1 MERCYHCD
9 GDLSMLRVVVNKA
22 RYHYNL
28 ALEHAERGRF
38 DEAIDEL
45 HNAIDLDRSFVPAH
59 VVLGTIYA
67 KKGDFEKARAA
78 WESALAIHPELNK
91 AHRYLDRLEKVS
103 EALPVLRTMRL
114 ALTALLVT
122 VVVLLIA
129 LFWQRQP
136 DRAAILLK
144 TAYSAYENGRY
155 SEALEKLSE
164 VVNKGEPQSA
174 SFVAAKALRE
184 ALRLDLRQK
193 LQLAQELKH
202 REEYPQALALIAE
215 IESQGPDPQTSAA
228 LAMLKQDIN
237 HYYRERIL
245 NLYNQYISGDVSY
258 PELASRVNEFL
269 QVYPDIPEKE
279 ELRKFLDDARELEVT
294 QQMEAIRNRFRK
306 DRDTT
311 AAVEAMQKI
320 AATYPGTEAMKKLRA
335 ELVDEI
341 LSWMF
346 DEFQAL
352 LDQRNF
358 DAAREL
364 LAQIRGRAN
373 EFRDIL
379 DVMGP
384 VALAERVLED
394 NERAEQL
401 RKLDRL
407 VETGKFDDAEVL
419 LTNLMFDDRLTT
431 AELAVVM
438 AAEERLEKK
447 ALKQK
452 AEKLRSRKHAFVS
465 LKISTDEATETLT
478 LVENVLK
485 QQFDLEPTLRVDLLT
500 CAAAAAIKLSNET
513 LAQRY
518 ISALER
524 EKGTERTVA
533 QLRKL
538 LAPKSPASSPAK
550 KK

>member
-1 MERCYHCD
+1 
-9 GDLSMLRVVVNKA
+9 MLRVVVNKA

-78 WESALAIHPELNK
+78 WEAALALNPELNK

-114 ALTALLVT
+114 ALTILVVT

-136 DRAAILLK
+136 DRAAVLLRS
-144 TAYSAYENGRY
+144 AYSAYEKGRY

-164 VVNKGEPQSA
+164 VVTTRDPNLPIS
-174 SFVAAKALRE
+174 VAANALRE
-184 ALRLDLRQK
+184 AIKLDFRQK

-215 IESQGPDPQTSAA
+215 IELHGPDPQTSAA

-245 NLYNQYISGDVSY
+245 NLYNQYISGEVSY

-279 ELRKFLDDARELEVT
+279 ELRKFLDDAREFEVT
-294 QQMEAIRNRFRK
+294 QQMENVRNRFRK

-311 AAVEAMQKI
+311 AAVEAMQKV

-346 DEFQAL
+346 DQFQVL

-358 DAAREL
+358 EAAREL
-364 LAQIRGRAN
+364 LGQIRGRAH

-401 RKLDRL
+401 RKLDQL
-407 VETGKFDDAEVL
+407 IETGKFDEAEML
-419 LTNLMFDDRLTT
+419 LTSLMFDDRLTT

-447 ALKQK
+447 ALRQK
-452 AEKLRSRKHAFVS
+452 LEKLRARKGAFLS
-465 LKISTDEATETLT
+465 LKISTDEATETLA
-478 LVENVLK
+478 LADNILK
-485 QQFDLEPTLRVDLLT
+485 QQPDIESALRVDVLT
-500 CAAAAAIKLSNET
+500 CAAAAAIKLKNEPI
-513 LAQRY
+513 AQRY
-518 ISALER
+518 LAALER
-524 EKGTERTVA
+524 EKGTERIVT

-538 LAPKSPASSPAK
+538 LAPKPAPSPPARK
-550 KK
+550 R

>member
-1 MERCYHCD
+1 
-9 GDLSMLRVVVNKA
+9 MLRVVVNKA

-78 WESALAIHPELNK
+78 WESALALHPELNK
-91 AHRYLDRLEKVS
+91 AHRYLGRLEKVA

-114 ALTALLVT
+114 ALTILVVT
-122 VVVLLIA
+122 VVVLLVA

-136 DRAAILLK
+136 DRAAVLLRS
-144 TAYSAYENGRY
+144 AYSAYEKGHY

-164 VVNKGEPQSA
+164 VVNTGEPNSP
-174 SFVAAKALRE
+174 SSVAANALRE
-184 ALRLDLRQK
+184 ALKLDLRQK

-215 IESQGPDPQTSAA
+215 IELHGPDPQTSAA

-245 NLYNQYISGDVSY
+245 NLYNQYISGEVSY

-279 ELRKFLDDARELEVT
+279 ELRKFLDDAREFEVT
-294 QQMEAIRNRFRK
+294 QQMENVRNRFRK

-311 AAVEAMQKI
+311 AAVEAMQKV

-346 DEFQAL
+346 DQFQLL

-358 DAAREL
+358 EAAREL
-364 LAQIRGRAN
+364 LGQIRGRAN

-401 RKLDRL
+401 RKLDQL
-407 VETGKFDDAEVL
+407 IETGKFDEAETL
-419 LTNLMFDDRLTT
+419 LTSLMFDDRLTT

-447 ALKQK
+447 TLRQK
-452 AEKLRSRKHAFVS
+452 AEKLRGRKGAFVS
-465 LKISTDEATETLT
+465 LKISTDEATETLA
-478 LVENVLK
+478 LADSILK
-485 QQFDLEPTLRVDLLT
+485 QQPDLEPALRVDVLT
-500 CAAAAAIKLSNET
+500 CAAAAAIRLKNEAI
-513 LAQRY
+513 AQRY
-518 ISALER
+518 LSALER
-524 EKGTERTVA
+524 EKGTERIVA

-538 LAPKSPASSPAK
+538 LVQKPVPSATPKK
-550 KK
+550 R